1 MLGAPLPP
9 GSRAATSPS
18 EHGREQPWLVWRW
31 PAALRGATFALPGAV
46 VVPFDA
52 RLGVALAVGVIP
64 AAVLPLPPQRRDR
77 LVIVVVGAL
86 MGISVLV
93 GSLLATTPCL
103 AVAGIL
109 VLAVAAAA
117 VAIRRAR
124 ALVLLF
130 LALPLVG
137 VGLSYPGLATA
148 APLAGLFLLGAIYGY
163 AAAIFW
169 PSTPKPAGTDGPPPL
184 DGRCSATAYAWVR
197 RGALRRHR
205 IHPALRARRMADHG
219 GIARDEP
226 RGQDARAAGAGP
238 GGLGVCGRGGD
249 DRVPRPP
256 PVARPP
262 TVAVAAVVI
271 AATATVGSR
280 WYITPA
286 FTTSLVFLLLLL
298 ADPTQAGE
306 RLGERMGETLLGV
319 AVAILFGDLLPRVKL
334 RRKTEHVSSR

>member
-117 VAIRRAR
+117 VAIRRPR

-137 VGLSYPGLATA
+137 VGLRLSGLATA

-169 PSTPKPAGTDGPPPL
+169 PSTPKPAGTDGPPPWTVVARL
-184 DGRCSATAYAWVR
+184 RPTRGFA
-197 RGALRRHR
+197 GALCAAIGFTLHFEHVGWPTTAALLVMSPAGKTLELRALGRAVSVCAGAAATIGFLALHPS
-205 IHPALRARRMADHG
+205 PALQ
-219 GIARDEP
+219 P
-226 RGQDARAAGAGP
+226 SP
-238 GGLGVCGRGGD
+238 S
-249 DRVPRPP
+249 RP
-256 PVARPP
+256 
-262 TVAVAAVVI
+262 
-271 AATATVGSR
+271 S
-280 WYITPA
+280 
-286 FTTSLVFLLLLL
+286 
-298 ADPTQAGE
+298 
-306 RLGERMGETLLGV
+306 
-319 AVAILFGDLLPRVKL
+319 
-334 RRKTEHVSSR
+334 